1 MLGSIT
7 DNIAEL
13 ADGWTLKTGLSAFFV
28 LIQKSVG
35 MPDSAAGVLFIL
47 LMADLFLGIARAL
60 KTDTFEGRKIVKGAW
75 KFFRYWMAIAVF
87 VMTDDCLAKA
97 FPVIEIPLSD
107 AFIAYLAINEAFS
120 CLDHLAFFHMPVP
133 PIFLRKLRRYRH
145 EIEKVGGEPEPERPP
160 HHKTED

>member
-1 MLGSIT
+1 MLESIT

-13 ADGWTLKTGLSAFFV
+13 ADGWTLKAGLSAFFV
-28 LIQKSVG
+28 LVQKSVG

-47 LMADLFLGIARAL
+47 LMADLFLGVARAL

-120 CLDHLAFFHMPVP
+120 CLDHLAFFSIPVP
-133 PIFLRKLRRYRH
+133 PIFLKKLRRYRR
-145 EIEKVGGEPEPERPP
+145 EIERSADDEPERPP
-160 HHKTED
+160 HHKAED

>member
-1 MLGSIT
+1 MLESIT

-13 ADGWTLKTGLSAFFV
+13 ADGWTLKAGLSAFFV
-28 LIQKSVG
+28 LVQKSVG

-75 KFFRYWMAIAVF
+75 KFFRYWMAIAIF

-120 CLDHLAFFHMPVP
+120 CLDHLAFFSIPVP
-133 PIFLRKLRRYRH
+133 PIFLKKLRRYRR
-145 EIEKVGGEPEPERPP
+145 EIEHNVGDEPERPP
-160 HHKTED
+160 HRKAED

>member
-1 MLGSIT
+1 MLESIT

-13 ADGWTLKTGLSAFFV
+13 ADGWTLKAGLSAFFV
-28 LIQKSVG
+28 LVQKSVG

-75 KFFRYWMAIAVF
+75 KFFRYWMAIAIF

-133 PIFLRKLRRYRH
+133 PIFLKKLRRYRH
-145 EIEKVGGEPEPERPP
+145 EIEKVGGEPDTERPP
-160 HHKTED
+160 HHTTEG